1 MIGLRGSA
9 GKYNPLFFSRS
20 LTIFTEKKMGKY
32 VYIVDSS
39 LDGAIVYD
47 GAFSTKKK
55 AMEAV
60 DFKISL
66 HLNDGWRIKEDDSSG
81 KFFLERYVELVRR
94 GRTGNRATIRITKLI
109 IR

>member
-1 MIGLRGSA
+1 MVEGFCWEVQ
-9 GKYNPLFFSRS
+9 PLVFYKKVIY
-20 LTIFTEKKMGKY
+20 LYQKKMGKY

-60 DFKISL
+60 DLSISL
-66 HLNDGWRIKEDDSSG
+66 HLDDGWRIKEDDSSG
-81 KFFLERYVELVRR
+81 KFFLERFVEMTRR